1 MAPSARLSFTAT
13 AELTNTPNTPNGNRV
28 QKPHFTRLS
37 PRAAAEQQLVR
48 SIHVEG
54 HSAGGYNS
62 HQVLDRNGT
71 KAHRQLNLQTQHGQN
86 MDPPG

>member
-1 MAPSARLSFTAT
+1 MAPSARLSLTAT
-13 AELTNTPNTPNGNRV
+13 VELTNTPNGNRV

-37 PRAAAEQQLVR
+37 PRAAVEQQLVR

-62 HQVLDRNGT
+62 HQVLNRNGT
-71 KAHRQLNLQTQHGQN
+71 KAHRQLNLL
-86 MDPPG
+86 